1 MTFVKSIFYK
11 PKNGIYKALR
21 PCISFELCEK
31 NQQNNDK
38 NRKYRLYVMD
48 ISTTS
53 L

>member
-1 MTFVKSIFYK
+1 MKFKRALMTFVKSIFYK

-38 NRKYRLYVMD
+38 NRKYR
-48 ISTTS
+48 S
-53 L
+53 